1 MMIHTYRWGED
12 KPPEKI
18 NFENLQDGFIEIKVT
33 IFAATG
39 FKLYTPEIDP
49 VLKDTGRQRVYWTI
63 GNVCTHTHTHTHTH
77 EQTQTHTSRHKNTHT
92 HKYMSN
98 IPRILIMS
106 KTFISNINTDSPPD
120 REGWP
125 EKTNFE

>member
-1 MMIHTYRWGED
+1 MMLHTCRWGED
-12 KPPEKI
+12 KPETMNP
-18 NFENLQDGFIEIKVT
+18 ENLQNGCIEIKVT

-63 GNVCTHTHTHTHTH
+63 GNVCTHTHTHIHTH
-77 EQTQTHTSRHKNTHT
+77 EQTQTHTHT

-98 IPRILIMS
+98 PS
-106 KTFISNINTDSPPD
+106 HSND
-120 REGWP
+120 E
-125 EKTNFE
+125 